1 MRPSL
6 KLLLILAVFAAGCA
20 AQSRNSSSSQ
30 PAVNLSGYSPA
41 FRHGYNDGC
50 DSARASL
57 RRNEKRYLGDSDYKM
72 GWNDGHSVCQRKQ
85 MLMR

>member
-1 MRPSL
+1 MRVAVN
-6 KLLLILAVFAAGCA
+6 LLLVPVMLFAGCM
-20 AQSRNSSSSQ
+20 AQSG
-30 PAVNLSGYSPA
+30 PAPQSRVNLSGYSAA